1 MRAVRTIRKS
11 GGDPGDAA
19 MNAELLD
26 YAACVDLE
34 MTTGYGAAEL
44 MKISA
49 DPARQDVDAQ
59 FRPIV
64 AKCLKYAG
72 W

>member
-1 MRAVRTIRKS
+1 
-11 GGDPGDAA
+11 